1 MPRRFIQR
9 LLSLLLLLTLGACS
23 TQQGR
28 MMLEVDEEVPVELG
42 TFSFEQ
48 DQMQYELFDQY
59 RIQPGDVLD
68 VLFQIQTWVKK
79 PNFKVKV
86 DHTVAV
92 KFVHVPELNEEQRVR
107 PDGNISLP
115 YIGEYYVI
123 DKTVSEIQEDLRK
136 RYSRELQNPEL
147 YVTIPEF
154 QESIR
159 ELKKDLHTAPR
170 GLSRLV
176 TVRPDGRVT
185 FPMVGEVEVAQRTIS
200 DINKLLNGNYQH
212 ILPGL
217 HVDLFLQ
224 KHAGA
229 RIYMV
234 GEVVRP
240 GAYPI
245 DRPISV
251 LQAMSLAEG
260 FTPAARLD
268 SVVVLRRNKD
278 KLVATRTDMK
288 SLFGFGEKQRLFY
301 LKPDDIVVVPKM
313 RIAQMADISGYL
325 SQAIMFRG
333 WGVSG
338 SYELHD
344 ALPQS
349 SEINNILGGD

>member
-1 MPRRFIQR
+1 MPTRIIYI
-9 LLSLLLLLTLGACS
+9 LSLLALLLILGACS
-23 TQQGR
+23 TQQAR
-28 MMLEVDEEVPVELG
+28 MQLEVDEEVPVELG
-42 TFSFEQ
+42 TFSFDEN
-48 DQMQYELFDQY
+48 QMQYELFDQY

-79 PNFKVKV
+79 PNFVVKV
-86 DHTVAV
+86 DHTVSV

-123 DKTVSEIQEDLRK
+123 DKTVSEIQDDLRR

-185 FPMVGEVEVAQRTIS
+185 FPMVGEVEVAQRTIA
-200 DINKLLNGNYQH
+200 DINTLLNDNYQH

-224 KHAGA
+224 KHTGA
-229 RIYMV
+229 LIYMV

-245 DRPISV
+245 HKPISV

-268 SVVVLRRNKD
+268 SVVVLRRD
-278 KLVATRTDMK
+278 GQRMVATRTDMK

-301 LKPDDIVVVPKM
+301 LRPDDIIVVPKM
-313 RIAQMADISGYL
+313 RIAQMADISGYI
-325 SQAIMFRG
+325 SQALMFRG
-333 WGVSG
+333 WGLSG

-349 SEINNILGGD
+349 SEINEALGD

>member
-1 MPRRFIQR
+1 MLRA
-9 LLSLLLLLTLGACS
+9 LLPIASIAALVLFCAGCS

-28 MMLEVDEEVPVELG
+28 MQLEVNEEVPVELG
-42 TFSFEQ
+42 TFSF
-48 DQMQYELFDQY
+48 DQENMHYELFDEYQ
-59 RIQPGDVLD
+59 IQPGDVLD

-79 PNFKVKV
+79 PNFVVKV
-86 DHTVAV
+86 DHTVSV

-123 DKTVSEIQEDLRK
+123 DKTVREIQKDLRK
-136 RYSRELQNPEL
+136 RYARELQDPEL

-154 QESIR
+154 QDSIR

-185 FPMVGEVEVAQRTIS
+185 FPMVGEVDVAKKTIA
-200 DINKLLNGNYQH
+200 DINDMLNENYQN

-224 KHAGA
+224 KHSGA
-229 RIYMV
+229 LIYMV
-234 GEVVRP
+234 GEVVKP
-240 GAYPI
+240 GAFSI
-245 DRPISV
+245 NKPISV
-251 LQAMSLAEG
+251 LQAMSLAGG

-268 SVVVLRRNKD
+268 SVVILRRDGKRM
-278 KLVATRTDMK
+278 VATRTDMK
-288 SLFGFGEKQRLFY
+288 SLLGFGEKQRLFY
-301 LKPDDIVVVPKM
+301 LRPDDIIVVPKM

-325 SQAIMFRG
+325 SQALMFRG
-333 WGVSG
+333 WGISG

-344 ALPQS
+344 AVPRTS
-349 SEINNILGGD
+349 NINRALGD